1 MKKIITT
8 KNNINRKNIKT
19 ELNNIDEIN
28 IINNLYLNLDI
39 NNELYNK
46 KTILNELQ
54 QKINSY
60 KQQDIKK
67 NIYNVILLITLDE
80 LLEKLVISK
89 LKCYYCRFNI
99 KIIYGNVR
107 EPLQWTLDRIDNDK
121 CHSNDN
127 TLISCLKCNLK
138 RRRIDCDKFIFTKQ
152 LKLKK
157 IG

>member
-1 MKKIITT
+1 MDSQPP
-8 KNNINRKNIKT
+8 KNKQKG
-19 ELNNIDEIN
+19 
-28 IINNLYLNLDI
+28 
-39 NNELYNK
+39 NK
-46 KTILNELQ
+46 KTIVNELQ
-54 QKINSY
+54 QKINNY

-89 LKCYYCRFNI
+89 LKCYYCRLNI
-99 KIIYGNVR
+99 KIMYSNVR

-157 IG
+157 LNN